1 MAVGYLNE
9 RTKKIIDMILKRV
22 GALSI
27 QEIADELAVSTRT
40 VYNEL
45 DRANDWLHTK
55 HLPDIQIIRGKIQPF
70 TEEEKAAYLPRIIEL
85 PTGRARI

>member
-27 QEIADELAVSTRT
+27 QEIADELAVHP
-40 VYNEL
+40 YGL
-45 DRANDWLHTK
+45 
-55 HLPDIQIIRGKIQPF
+55 
-70 TEEEKAAYLPRIIEL
+70 
-85 PTGRARI
+85 

>member
-55 HLPDIQIIRGKIQPF
+55 HLPDIQIIRGKIQPC
-70 TEEEKAAYLPRIIEL
+70 TEEEKGSFEAVMQ
-85 PTGRARI
+85 T

>member
-55 HLPDIQIIRGKIQPF
+55 HLPDILCRKPD
-70 TEEEKAAYLPRIIEL
+70 EHMPCKP
-85 PTGRARI
+85 